1 MTLFNQINQLIIMN
15 KSILFAITAL
25 LIVFYNISCTA
36 QENEENKSTIK
47 SEKYEPCCGTPSDAN
62 REIYP
67 GVNVFIPNV
76 FTPNGDGINDFFYP
90 VVDTSIVKNGFVQIF
105 TIWNSDDVKTKK
117 SLYHVDFINYNEI
130 SNYAFNGKYYN
141 DSLSQWKV
149 WEGKFWYSML
159 VIIEGKVIANIN
171 GSACSIVCDDEAPI
185 FRDKQGCF
193 FPAQVKNFVG
203 DNKISNL
210 ESDCFK

>member
-1 MTLFNQINQLIIMN
+1 MNALFNQIKQLIIMN
-15 KSILFAITAL
+15 KSILFTITAL
-25 LIVFYNISCTA
+25 LIVCYNISCTA
-36 QENEENKSTIK
+36 QENEESKSTII
-47 SEKYEPCCGTPSDAN
+47 SEKYEPCCGTPSDVN

-67 GVNVFIPNV
+67 GVSFFIPNV

-90 VVDTSIVKNGFVQIF
+90 VLDTSIIKNGSVLYFSIF
-105 TIWNSDDVKTKK
+105 NSNDDKVKRIIFN
-117 SLYHVDFINYNEI
+117 SLWLNFNDLTND
-130 SNYAFNGKYYN
+130 AFNGSYFKEN
-141 DSLSQWKV
+141 NETAI
-149 WEGKFWYSML
+149 WEGQFWYSFSI
-159 VIIEGKVIANIN
+159 VIPGKGQFDFK